1 MSELRAIVFDMDGVL
16 VDSGRHH
23 RAAWRAMLRDI
34 GAPEAPSDFWRLT
47 IGRPAH
53 EAMPLLLG
61 RAVSGAEAMRL
72 ARLKQE
78 HYRRLAG
85 QGAVAVPGAV
95 AFVELLAA
103 RGVPRAVSTSAS
115 RPDARR
121 ILRELGLARHFD
133 VVVTADDV
141 WRGKPDPEVY
151 LTAAAAIGV
160 APAGCLVFEDAVVG
174 VQAACGAGMRVIGVS
189 TAHTDAEL
197 RGAGAERVVPSFEG
211 LAWPP

>member
-1 MSELRAIVFDMDGVL
+1 VSEPRAVVFDMDGVL

-34 GAPEAPSDFWRLT
+34 GAPEAAPDFWRLT
-47 IGRPAH
+47 IGRPAN

-61 RAVSGAEAMRL
+61 RAVPRAEAMHL

-85 QGAVAVPGAV
+85 EGAVAVPGAV
-95 AFVELLAA
+95 EFVERLVA
-103 RGVPRAVSTSAS
+103 RGIPRAVSTSAS
-115 RPDARR
+115 RADARR

-151 LTAAAAIGV
+151 LTAADAIRI
-160 APAGCLVFEDAVVG
+160 APARCVVFEDALVG
-174 VQAACGAGMRVIGVS
+174 IEAARTAGMRVIGVS

-197 RGAGAERVVPSFEG
+197 TQAGAERVIASFEG

>member
-1 MSELRAIVFDMDGVL
+1 
-16 VDSGRHH
+16 
-23 RAAWRAMLRDI
+23 MLRDI
-34 GAPEAPSDFWRLT
+34 GAPEATPDFWRLT
-47 IGRPAH
+47 IGRPAN

-61 RAVSGAEAMRL
+61 RAVPRAEAMRL

-85 QGAVAVPGAV
+85 EGAVAVPGAV
-95 AFVELLAA
+95 EFVERLVA
-103 RGVPRAVSTSAS
+103 RGIPRAVSTSAS
-115 RPDARR
+115 RADARR

-151 LTAAAAIGV
+151 LTAADAIRI
-160 APAGCLVFEDAVVG
+160 APARCVVFEDALVG
-174 VQAACGAGMRVIGVS
+174 IEAARAAGMRVIGVS

-197 RGAGAERVVPSFEG
+197 TQAGAERAIASFEG